1 MQNGDIL
8 LVNRQPT
15 LHKPSIMAHKAK
27 ILPKEKTFRLDYSN
41 CACYNDDFDGD
52 EINIHFL
59 QEQISRGEGYNI
71 SNTSNQYIVPIDG
84 KPIRGLLQESIDSNV
99 KIYKNLFK
107 NYSQKNLNK
116 VEENDSHN
124 NSHNQAEKPRKKHE
138 SVISK
143 EPTSD
148 SMQTQ
153 QSKTH
158 QTKKHQKLP
167 KTGPKKAQ
175 HTLLLQIVSQ

>member
-27 ILPKEKTFRLDYSN
+27 ILPKEKTFRLHYSN
-41 CACYNDDFDGD
+41 CACYNADFDGD
-52 EINIHFL
+52 EMNIHFL
-59 QEQISRGEGYNI
+59 QDQISRGEGYNI

-116 VEENDSHN
+116 VEENDIHN
-124 NSHNQAEKPRKKHE
+124 NSYNQVEKLRKKYE
-138 SVISK
+138 SVILK
-143 EPTSD
+143 ESASLT
-148 SMQTQ
+148 
-153 QSKTH
+153 TH
-158 QTKKHQKLP
+158 
-167 KTGPKKAQ
+167 
-175 HTLLLQIVSQ
+175 